1 MRGPKLP
8 GGSLTFNSM
17 EPVLVPLV
25 KPFLPWDLHR
35 ETILCKEAS
44 HVYPIFITR
53 GMHSVETHG
62 WKTFISRVLRGH
74 HMRMNGLGA
83 LTGVDLW
90 GRRLSTGINLLGGNL
105 VC

>member
-1 MRGPKLP
+1 
-8 GGSLTFNSM
+8 M
-17 EPVLVPLV
+17 ES
-25 KPFLPWDLHR
+25 HR
-35 ETILCKEAS
+35 
-44 HVYPIFITR
+44 
-53 GMHSVETHG
+53 